1 MEEDLF
7 AIDELMVKE
16 TIAGCDEAGRGP
28 LVGPVV
34 AACVVLPEDFP
45 IEILGD
51 SKKLTEKQR
60 DEAAVIIREKA
71 TAWAITSVPH
81 DTIDE
86 INILNA
92 SLYAM
97 RRSYEKIRDK
107 VKIDRVLIDGNK
119 VFDCEIP
126 TQAVVKGDDK
136 IPEIMAASI
145 LAKTYRDHLMEIAD
159 RRWPQYDFK
168 KHKGYPTK
176 EHLALIAKYGPC
188 PIARKS
194 FHVKKMEKDT
204 EPELI

>member
-7 AIDELMVKE
+7 SIDELMVEE

-34 AACVVLPEDFP
+34 AACVVLPKDFP
-45 IEILGD
+45 MEILGD
-51 SKKLTEKQR
+51 SKKLTERQR
-60 DEAAVIIREKA
+60 DEAAKIIKSRA

-81 DTIDE
+81 GTIDE

-97 RRSYEKIRDK
+97 RRSYEKIRSK

-126 TQAVVKGDDK
+126 TQAVVKGDDR

-159 RRWPQYDFK
+159 RRWPEYDFR

-176 EHLALIAKYGPC
+176 EHLELIAKYGPC

-194 FHVKKMEKDT
+194 FHVKKMERNT